1 MSKNNLNIFYIK
13 RMAKPRAPISTR
25 LRKRDKSR
33 NKATVESDDKSVRF
47 SPRADPDIYLDELE
61 SPISFVRGSTTD
73 REQSM
78 KEENDLSDISFGK
91 NHLKRRLL
99 VSTFYN
105 SNVGAPVPSKR
116 TRHSYPE
123 QVQKRNDAATLHTIT
138 KSNNNSSKNNA
149 QGSQSHSHSSKSK
162 VKQTLNYHPQPTPH
176 THLSKSKTKPSSSPS
191 KPPVTTATSK
201 SKSKVK
207 STVIT
212 DPLEFNPVPV
222 PLSGTIP
229 AHVELSAKDKE
240 KEYWRRQRRV
250 FVQTRFI
257 TNDEGVLIANSVYS
271 NMNISP
277 MNRMVTSFQGNIA
290 NFRTKLRRIFVI
302 IGKDLELTEE
312 FVKAR
317 STETL
322 YEYIKNKTNIDTIK
336 YVWGHWIADPF
347 VDTETFYAN
356 TESVEILQDITIH
369 LLILHFQE
377 QYSVLS
383 PKQARVKTRAFDQI
397 TRKLEL
403 PDNTEFP

>member
-1 MSKNNLNIFYIK
+1 
-13 RMAKPRAPISTR
+13 
-25 LRKRDKSR
+25 
-33 NKATVESDDKSVRF
+33 
-47 SPRADPDIYLDELE
+47 
-61 SPISFVRGSTTD
+61 
-73 REQSM
+73 M
-78 KEENDLSDISFGK
+78 KEENDLGGISFQK

-116 TRHSYPE
+116 TKHLYLQQS
-123 QVQKRNDAATLHTIT
+123 QKKNDATSSTVEG
-138 KSNNNSSKNNA
+138 KNNSSRSNTQSNQNHKYKAKPA
-149 QGSQSHSHSSKSK
+149 QTPHLQPSPHAHVSKS
-162 VKQTLNYHPQPTPH
+162 
-176 THLSKSKTKPSSSPS
+176 KPSSSSS
-191 KPPVTTATSK
+191 KPPATTGATKSK
-201 SKSKVK
+201 SKSK
-207 STVIT
+207 SAINI
-212 DPLEFNPVPV
+212 DPLDINPVPI

-312 FVKAR
+312 FVKTR

-322 YEYIKNKTNIDTIK
+322 YEYIKNK
-336 YVWGHWIADPF
+336 VMMM
-347 VDTETFYAN
+347 
-356 TESVEILQDITIH
+356 
-369 LLILHFQE
+369 
-377 QYSVLS
+377 
-383 PKQARVKTRAFDQI
+383 
-397 TRKLEL
+397 
-403 PDNTEFP
+403 